1 MPAALEELG
10 LEPPLKTLVVVGG
23 AERMSADEMT
33 RARPVIEA
41 LGDLAKRVGAVVVDG
56 GTDEGVMRLL
66 GQARARGRSFP
77 LIGVVVA
84 SLAAKPPGVAA
95 WGDWLEPVPPIP
107 PGRPR
112 ISHVRARQVGQSS
125 CRLECVESA
134 SVRQWRSEV
143 TSMYAVVDPATGE
156 TVKEYPTISD
166 HELRDAIARADRSH
180 REWSKVATVAD
191 RASLVRRVGEL
202 HSERRKDLAELIV
215 AEMGKPVGQAR
226 GEVDFCA
233 SIYEFYAENAEALM
247 ADEPIE
253 LLEGEGSAVV
263 RRSSLGVLLGI
274 MPWNFPYYQVA
285 RFAGPNLII
294 GNTVLLK
301 HAPQCPQSA
310 EAIAQM
316 FADAGF
322 PDGAYVNI
330 YATNE
335 QIEWVIADPR
345 IRGVSVTGSERAGAA
360 VAEIAGRNLKKVVL
374 ELGGSDPFIVLGTD
388 DLDKTVEDAV
398 AARIDN
404 AGQSCNAA
412 KRMIVVDELYQPF
425 MEKFT
430 AALTAVKQ
438 GDPHERGTELG
449 PLSSQVAADRL
460 EDQVRRAVEQGAT
473 VVAGGK
479 RNGNYFEPT
488 VLTDITPAND
498 VYREELFGPVAQ
510 VYRVQSEEEAVT
522 LANDTPFGLGSY
534 LVTND
539 PEQAERVADQIDA
552 GMVYVNIVGA
562 DGAELPFGGTKRSG
576 FGRELGRYGADEFV
590 NKKLIR
596 IG

>member
-1 MPAALEELG
+1 MG
-10 LEPPLKTLVVVGG
+10 
-23 AERMSADEMT
+23 
-33 RARPVIEA
+33 
-41 LGDLAKRVGAVVVDG
+41 
-56 GTDEGVMRLL
+56 
-66 GQARARGRSFP
+66 
-77 LIGVVVA
+77 
-84 SLAAKPPGVAA
+84 
-95 WGDWLEPVPPIP
+95 
-107 PGRPR
+107 
-112 ISHVRARQVGQSS
+112 
-125 CRLECVESA
+125 
-134 SVRQWRSEV
+134 
-143 TSMYAVVDPATGE
+143 MYAVVDPATGE
-156 TVKEYPTISD
+156 TVKEYPTITD
-166 HELRDAIARADRSH
+166 DELRDAIARADRAH
-180 REWSKVATVAD
+180 WEWSKASTVAD

-202 HSERRKDLAELIV
+202 HSERRKELAEIIV

-233 SIYEFYAENAEALM
+233 SIYEFYADNAEALM

-253 LLEGEGSAVV
+253 LLAGEGSAVV
-263 RRSSLGVLLGI
+263 RRSSLGALLGI

-310 EAIAQM
+310 EAMAQM

-345 IRGVSVTGSERAGAA
+345 VRGVSVTGSERAGAA
-360 VAEIAGRNLKKVVL
+360 VAEIAGRHLKKVVL
-374 ELGGSDPFIVLGTD
+374 EMGGSDPFIVLGTD

-412 KRMIVVDELYQPF
+412 KRMIVIDELYEPF
-425 MEKFT
+425 LEKFT
-430 AALTAVKQ
+430 AALSAVKQ
-438 GDPHERGTELG
+438 GDPRERGIECG
-449 PLSSQVAADRL
+449 PLSSQMAADRL
-460 EDQVRRAVEQGAT
+460 EDQVQRAAAQGAT

-488 VLTDITPAND
+488 VLTDVTPEND
-498 VYREELFGPVAQ
+498 IYREELFGPVAQ
-510 VYRVQSEEEAVT
+510 VYRVRSEDEAVA

-534 LVTND
+534 LYTND
-539 PEQAERVADQIDA
+539 PEQAERVADKIDA

-596 IG
+596 TS

>member
-1 MPAALEELG
+1 M
-10 LEPPLKTLVVVGG
+10 
-23 AERMSADEMT
+23 
-33 RARPVIEA
+33 
-41 LGDLAKRVGAVVVDG
+41 
-56 GTDEGVMRLL
+56 
-66 GQARARGRSFP
+66 
-77 LIGVVVA
+77 
-84 SLAAKPPGVAA
+84 
-95 WGDWLEPVPPIP
+95 
-107 PGRPR
+107 
-112 ISHVRARQVGQSS
+112 
-125 CRLECVESA
+125 
-134 SVRQWRSEV
+134 
-143 TSMYAVVDPATGE
+143 SMYAVVDPATGE

-166 HELRDAIARADRSH
+166 DDLRDAIARADRAHS
-180 REWSKVATVAD
+180 EWSKASTVSE
-191 RASLVRRVGEL
+191 RAALVRRVGEL
-202 HSERRKDLAELIV
+202 HSERRKELAGIIV
-215 AEMGKPVGQAR
+215 TEMGKPFGQAV
-226 GEVDFCA
+226 GEVDFSA
-233 SIYEFYAENAEALM
+233 SIYEFYADNAEALM

-253 LLEGEGSAVV
+253 LLDGEGSAVI
-263 RRSSLGVLLGI
+263 RRSSLGALLGI

-294 GNTVLLK
+294 GNTILLK

-310 EAIAQM
+310 EAMQQM
-316 FADAGF
+316 FTDAGF

-345 IRGVSVTGSERAGAA
+345 VRGVSVTGSERAGAA

-412 KRMIVVDELYQPF
+412 KRMIVIDELYEPF
-425 MEKFT
+425 LEKFT
-430 AALTAVKQ
+430 AKLTSVSQ
-438 GDPHERGTELG
+438 GDPRERGVELG
-449 PLSSQVAADRL
+449 PLSSQIAADRL
-460 EDQVRRAVEQGAT
+460 EDQVKRAVEQGAT

-488 VLTDITPAND
+488 VLTDITPEND
-498 VYREELFGPVAQ
+498 AYREELFGPVAQ
-510 VYRVQSEEEAVT
+510 VYRVKSEEEAVK

-534 LVTND
+534 LMTND
-539 PEQAERVADQIDA
+539 PEQAQRVADQIDA

>member
-1 MPAALEELG
+1 M
-10 LEPPLKTLVVVGG
+10 
-23 AERMSADEMT
+23 
-33 RARPVIEA
+33 
-41 LGDLAKRVGAVVVDG
+41 
-56 GTDEGVMRLL
+56 
-66 GQARARGRSFP
+66 
-77 LIGVVVA
+77 
-84 SLAAKPPGVAA
+84 
-95 WGDWLEPVPPIP
+95 
-107 PGRPR
+107 
-112 ISHVRARQVGQSS
+112 
-125 CRLECVESA
+125 
-134 SVRQWRSEV
+134 
-143 TSMYAVVDPATGE
+143 SMYAVVDPATGE

-166 HELRDAIARADRSH
+166 DELRNAITRADQAH
-180 REWSKVATVAD
+180 REWSKTATVAA
-191 RASLVRRVGEL
+191 RAALMRRVAEL
-202 HSERRKDLAELIV
+202 HTERRKEPAEIIA
-215 AEMGKPVGQAR
+215 AEMGKPIGQAR
-226 GEVDFCA
+226 AEIAFCT
-233 SIYEFYAENAEALM
+233 SIYGFYADNAEALM

-253 LLEGEGSAVV
+253 RLGGEGSAVV

-294 GNTVLLK
+294 GNTILLK

-310 EAIAQM
+310 EAIEQM
-316 FADAGF
+316 FTDAGF

-345 IRGVSVTGSERAGAA
+345 VRGVSVTGSERAGAA

-374 ELGGSDPFIVLGTD
+374 EMGGSDPFIVLGTD
-388 DLDKTVEDAV
+388 NLDETVQAAV
-398 AARIDN
+398 DARIDN

-412 KRMIVVDELYQPF
+412 KRMIVIDELYEPF
-425 MEKFT
+425 LEKFT
-430 AALTAVKQ
+430 AALTAVKE
-438 GDPHERGTELG
+438 GDPRERETELG
-449 PLSSQVAADRL
+449 PLSSQLAADRL
-460 EDQVRRAVEQGAT
+460 EEQVRRAVDQGAT

-488 VLTDITPAND
+488 VLTDVTPEND

-510 VYRVQSEEEAVT
+510 VYRVQSEEEAVA

-534 LVTND
+534 VMTTD
-539 PEQAERVADQIDA
+539 PEQAERVADAIDA

-562 DGAELPFGGTKRSG
+562 DSAELPFGGTKRSG

-596 IG
+596 IS

>member
-1 MPAALEELG
+1 
-10 LEPPLKTLVVVGG
+10 
-23 AERMSADEMT
+23 
-33 RARPVIEA
+33 
-41 LGDLAKRVGAVVVDG
+41 
-56 GTDEGVMRLL
+56 
-66 GQARARGRSFP
+66 
-77 LIGVVVA
+77 
-84 SLAAKPPGVAA
+84 
-95 WGDWLEPVPPIP
+95 
-107 PGRPR
+107 
-112 ISHVRARQVGQSS
+112 
-125 CRLECVESA
+125 
-134 SVRQWRSEV
+134 V
-143 TSMYAVVDPATGE
+143 TSIYAVVDPATGE

-166 HELRDAIARADRSH
+166 DELRDAIGRADQAH
-180 REWSKVATVAD
+180 RDWATQTTVAE
-191 RASLVRRVGEL
+191 RAALIRRVGEL
-202 HSERRKDLAELIV
+202 HAERRKELAEIIV
-215 AEMGKPVGQAR
+215 SEMGKPVGQAR
-226 GEVDFCA
+226 GEVAFCA
-233 SIYEFYAENAEALM
+233 SIYEFYADNAEALM

-253 LLEGEGSAVV
+253 LLDGEGSAII
-263 RRSSLGVLLGI
+263 RRSSLGALLGI

-285 RFAGPNLII
+285 RFAGPNFII
-294 GNTVLLK
+294 GNTILLK

-310 EAIAQM
+310 EAMAQM

-322 PDGAYVNI
+322 PKGAYENI

-345 IRGVSVTGSERAGAA
+345 VRGVSVTGSERAGAA
-360 VAEIAGRNLKKVVL
+360 VAAIAGKNLKKVVL

-412 KRMIVVDELYQPF
+412 KRMIVIDELYEPF
-425 MEKFT
+425 LEKFT
-430 AALTAVKQ
+430 AALTAVKP
-438 GDPHERGTELG
+438 GDPKERETELG

-460 EDQVRRAVEQGAT
+460 EDQVKRAIEQGAT

-479 RNGNYFEPT
+479 RDGNYFEPT
-488 VLTDITPAND
+488 VLTDITPEND
-498 VYREELFGPVAQ
+498 AYREELFGPVAQ
-510 VYRVQSEEEAVT
+510 VYRVSSEDEAVA

-534 LVTND
+534 LMTND
-539 PEQAERVADQIDA
+539 PEQAERVADKIDA

>member
-1 MPAALEELG
+1 M
-10 LEPPLKTLVVVGG
+10 
-23 AERMSADEMT
+23 
-33 RARPVIEA
+33 
-41 LGDLAKRVGAVVVDG
+41 
-56 GTDEGVMRLL
+56 
-66 GQARARGRSFP
+66 
-77 LIGVVVA
+77 
-84 SLAAKPPGVAA
+84 
-95 WGDWLEPVPPIP
+95 
-107 PGRPR
+107 
-112 ISHVRARQVGQSS
+112 
-125 CRLECVESA
+125 
-134 SVRQWRSEV
+134 
-143 TSMYAVVDPATGE
+143 SMYAVVDPATGE
-156 TVKEYPTISD
+156 TLKEYPTITD
-166 HELRDAIARADRSH
+166 DELRDAIARADEAH
-180 REWSKVATVAD
+180 REWSKAATVAG
-191 RASLVRRVGEL
+191 RAELVRRVGEL
-202 HSERRKDLAELIV
+202 HTERRKELAEIIA
-215 AEMGKPVGQAR
+215 AEMGKPIGQAR
-226 GEVDFCA
+226 GEVAFCA
-233 SIYEFYAENAEALM
+233 SIYEFYADNAEALM

-253 LLEGEGSAVV
+253 LVEGSEGSAVI

-310 EAIAQM
+310 EAMAQM
-316 FADAGF
+316 FRDAGF

-345 IRGVSVTGSERAGAA
+345 VRGVSVTGSERAGAA

-412 KRMIVVDELYQPF
+412 KRFIVIDELYEPF
-425 MEKFT
+425 LEKFT

-438 GDPHERGTELG
+438 GDPRERGTECG

-460 EDQVRRAVEQGAT
+460 EDQVRRGVEQGAT

-488 VLTDITPAND
+488 VLTDITPEND
-498 VYREELFGPVAQ
+498 IYREELFGPAAQ
-510 VYRVQSEEEAVT
+510 VYRVSSEEEAVA

-534 LVTND
+534 VITND
-539 PEQAERVADQIDA
+539 PKQGERVADQIDA

-562 DGAELPFGGTKRSG
+562 DSAELPFGGTKRSG

-596 IG
+596 IS